1 MSEIVL
7 INKQDLLIRH
17 KKERKDLQA
26 QIQSLKKSCAK
37 GDKKKKKEIAEQ
49 IAVLEKNLDEKQNQ
63 ELEQLKGLDNNIDK
77 ESVVTTPEAEEE
89 QNSEESESTEMKE
102 TTTRVSKAQRRRNK
116 KAVENKERTELIRA
130 QELENRK
137 GPRIIEM
144 DKIKGF
150 LLELGLSIYSIPADG
165 NCLYCSVNHQLKTTG
180 REEYSVAELRKI
192 TADYMRAHKD
202 DILPFMSHE
211 FDDDEEFTE
220 EQYEKYCAKVA
231 NTTEWGGQV
240 EILALSNVLKCP
252 IKIIQATASP
262 MTQGEDFEGPPLILT
277 YHRHLYRLGEHYNS
291 TRPVPTDV

>member
-7 INKQDLLIRH
+7 LNDEELLVKH

-37 GDKKKKKEIAEQ
+37 GDKKKKKEITEQ
-49 IAVLEKNLDEKQNQ
+49 ITLLEKNLDEKQNQ
-63 ELEQLKGLDNNIDK
+63 ELEQLKGLDNSDK
-77 ESVVTTPEAEEE
+77 DKDNEVTTPEEE
-89 QNSEESESTEMKE
+89 QNSEESESAEMKE
-102 TTTRVSKAQRRRNK
+102 TTRVSKAQKRRIK
-116 KAVENKERTELIRA
+116 KAVENKERLELIRA

-144 DKIKGF
+144 DKIKQF
-150 LLELGLSIYSIPADG
+150 LQELGLSIYSIPADG

-180 REEYSVAELRKI
+180 REEYSVSELRKI
-192 TADYMRAHKD
+192 TADYMRSHKD
-202 DILPFMSHE
+202 DILPFMSNE
-211 FDDDEEFTE
+211 FDGDEEFTE
-220 EQYEKYCAKVA
+220 EQYEKYCTKVA
-231 NTTEWGGQV
+231 NTTEWGGQI
-240 EILALSNVLKCP
+240 EILALSSALKCP

-262 MTQGEDFEGPPLILT
+262 MTQGEDFDGPPLILT